1 MNSSLHGT
9 LVVSLACKKISE
21 LRDKK
26 QQELVVERD
35 TIKFLQSQGYSKFH
49 SELVYFYCKD
59 LV

>member
-9 LVVSLACKKISE
+9 LVVSLACSKISE
-21 LRDKK
+21 LRKK
-26 QQELVVERD
+26 QYQEPVVEMD
-35 TIKFLQSQGYSKFH
+35 TIKFLHSQGYSKFH